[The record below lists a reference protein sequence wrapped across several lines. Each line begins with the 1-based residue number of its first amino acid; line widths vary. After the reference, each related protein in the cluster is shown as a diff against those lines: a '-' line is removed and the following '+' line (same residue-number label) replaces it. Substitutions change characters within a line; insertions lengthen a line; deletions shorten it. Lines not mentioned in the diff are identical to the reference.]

1 MTTTPTTPPT
11 GTPGSTPAPPP
22 AGSSAIPQSA
32 LVVGAGIVGLATA
45 LHLQRR
51 GVAVTVIDRKGPAGG
66 ASFGNGGILTPQG
79 FLPVSG
85 PGLMRSVPK
94 MWLDRKGPLF
104 IRKRDM
110 PAMAGFFARY
120 RRECNAEAARRT
132 SAALATL
139 TAGTLAD
146 HHALADGT
154 EAERHIH
161 PTPYVFVWP
170 SRADFLADGFG
181 WPLRREMGFQ
191 WEELD
196 GTALRALVP
205 VLSPEVGFGIS
216 TPQSG
221 RIDDPGAYCEALA
234 RVMQARGGRLLTAE
248 VTDFIRAPDGRVQG
262 LRAGGEALAA
272 DVTVIASGVWSRS
285 LMARLGL
292 EVPIIAER
300 GYHLELLEP
309 SHGFDA
315 SLMVTP
321 GKFVLTQ
328 MEGRIRLAGLVEIAA
343 PDAPMQQAPLRLLE
357 ELVREYFPGLRW
369 RGTRG
374 WVGPRPAPVDSVP
387 LIGAVP
393 GAPGAFCGF
402 GHHHIGLTTGPRT
415 GEMLAGLIC
424 GDKANTDL
432 APFDPARFAHR

>member
-1 MTTTPTTPPT
+1 MTTATHTTPQTSPQ
-11 GTPGSTPAPPP
+11 
-22 AGSSAIPQSA
+22 SAPQSA
-32 LVVGAGIVGLATA
+32 LIVGAGIVGLATA

-51 GVAVTVIDRKGPAGG
+51 GVAVTVIDRKGPAAG
-66 ASFGNGGILTPQG
+66 ASFGNGGVLTSQG
-79 FLPVSG
+79 FTPVSG
-85 PGLMRSVPK
+85 PGLMRSVPR
-94 MWLDRKGPLF
+94 MWLDRRGPLF

-120 RRECNAEAARRT
+120 RHECTAEAARRT
-132 SAALATL
+132 AAALASL

-154 EAERHIH
+154 EAARHIH
-161 PTPYVFVWP
+161 PTPYIFVWP
-170 SRADFLADGFG
+170 SRADFEADSFA
-181 WPLRREMGFQ
+181 WPLRREMGFT
-191 WEELD
+191 WDELD
-196 GTALRALVP
+196 GKALRELAP
-205 VLSPEVGFGIS
+205 PLSPGMDFGIS
-216 TPQSG
+216 TPGSG

-234 RVMQARGGRLLTAE
+234 RVMQARGGRMLTAE
-248 VTDFIRAPDGRVQG
+248 VSDFIRVPDGRVQG
-262 LRAGGEALAA
+262 LRAGGEALHA

-285 LMARLGL
+285 LMAKLGL
-292 EVPIIAER
+292 SVPIIAER

-309 SHGFDA
+309 SHRFDA
-315 SLMVTP
+315 SLMVTS

-328 MEGRIRLAGLVEIAA
+328 MDGRIRLAGLVEIAA
-343 PDAPMQQAPLRLLE
+343 PDAPMRQGPLKLLE
-357 ELVREYFPGLRW
+357 ELARDYFPGLSW
-369 RGTRG
+369 KSTRG

-415 GEMLAGLIC
+415 GEMLAGMIC

-432 APFDPARFAHR
+432 APFDPARFARR